1 MSPYNKGVVPAGVTV
16 TPAPGPPIR
25 QLAAN
30 NISVSRMGFS
40 WNNNPN
46 VSSHQIRKMVPAGE
60 AVQTSPDSTS
70 QEDSL
75 EAGGGGG
82 HHDNGEAELRP
93 GDAAETVR
101 RTPGP
106 DSVSQGAG
114 EAVNGVKRT
123 AVEVNGCDNGVKR
136 IKSDTES

>member
-1 MSPYNKGVVPAGVTV
+1 
-16 TPAPGPPIR
+16 
-25 QLAAN
+25 
-30 NISVSRMGFS
+30 MGLS
-40 WNNNPN
+40 WNKNQN
-46 VSSHQIRKMVPAGE
+46 VSFHQIRKMVPAGE

-75 EAGGGGG
+75 EAGGGGGGGGGGG

>member
-1 MSPYNKGVVPAGVTV
+1 
-16 TPAPGPPIR
+16 
-25 QLAAN
+25 
-30 NISVSRMGFS
+30 
-40 WNNNPN
+40 
-46 VSSHQIRKMVPAGE
+46 MVPAGE

-75 EAGGGGG
+75 EAGGGGEGGGGGG